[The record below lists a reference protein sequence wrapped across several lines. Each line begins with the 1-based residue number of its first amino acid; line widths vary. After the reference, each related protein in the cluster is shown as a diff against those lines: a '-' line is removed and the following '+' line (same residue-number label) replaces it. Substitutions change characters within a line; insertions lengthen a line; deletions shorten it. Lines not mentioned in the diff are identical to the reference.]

1 MRFYRYFTPVEPDMI
16 KLYAVNK
23 PASIKLMDVDM
34 EIFKDA
40 LLCKV
45 DTAHNGKLAFM
56 RDGLVG
62 MPAIRPVAA
71 STLIVATT
79 SVAAPAQASMP
90 MFSGVAHSHGAP
102 TYNFAAGSHVT
113 FNVISG
119 SSAAA
124 AIVL

>member
-1 MRFYRYFTPVEPDMI
+1 MI

-23 PASIKLMDVDM
+23 RASIKLMDVDM
-34 EIFKDA
+34 EVFKDA
-40 LLCKV
+40 LLSKV

-71 STLIVATT
+71 STLIAARK
-79 SVAAPAQASMP
+79 SAAAPAQASIAMLRGL
-90 MFSGVAHSHGAP
+90 SHSHGAP